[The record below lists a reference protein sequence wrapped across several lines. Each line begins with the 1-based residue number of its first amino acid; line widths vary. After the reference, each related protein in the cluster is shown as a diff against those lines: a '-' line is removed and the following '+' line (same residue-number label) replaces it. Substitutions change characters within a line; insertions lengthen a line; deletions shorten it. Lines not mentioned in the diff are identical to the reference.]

1 MAIRVL
7 VFRAIPIGLLACL
20 SLFLAC
26 RTGSAGFRENISSG
40 RRLVWS
46 DEFDYRGLPDSTKWS
61 YDAGDGCPN
70 LCGWGNQE
78 LQFYTERRAENA
90 RVEDGHLVIEAR
102 REHWQT
108 REYTSARL
116 ISKGKGDWTYGRMEV
131 RARLP
136 KGRGTWPAI
145 WMLPTDWAYGGWP
158 ASGEI
163 DIMEHVGYAPDSIFG
178 TIHTQAFNHMM
189 YTQKSGAIV
198 VPDAERAFHVYAI
211 DWTPEKID
219 FIMDD
224 RVYHTFRN
232 NGTGFEGWPF
242 DRRFHLLLN
251 IAVGGGWGGRHGV
264 DEQIWPQRME
274 IDYVRVYSTSNFK

>member
-1 MAIRVL
+1 MMARVL
-7 VFRAIPIGLLACL
+7 FRIIPLGLLAGI

-26 RTGSAGFRENISSG
+26 RTGSAGFRENIRSG

-211 DWTPEKID
+211 DWTAEKIY
-219 FIMDD
+219 FLLDD

-232 NGTGFEGWPF
+232 EGTGFEAWPF

-274 IDYVRVYSTSNFK
+274 IDYVRVYSTSKS

>member
-1 MAIRVL
+1 MMARVF
-7 VFRAIPIGLLACL
+7 FRIIPLGLLAGI

-26 RTGSAGFRENISSG
+26 RTGSAGFRENIRSG